1 MRLSMPNWIPGIALA
16 TCLLLPQPSAA
27 DKTAVN
33 TAANAGEW
41 GNFEVGSAIVHLD
54 LQVCV
59 QADGGRRLC
68 PTGITGEGRPM
79 DVLLWYPADK
89 QAYRTASPTVYSSR
103 MNGMI
108 IDRDHP
114 DRWDPMSWTV
124 TAERARDGV
133 AVDHSGPSFPL
144 IIHSHPGP
152 GEPYDRAP
160 TLERLASHGFIVI
173 APWHNR
179 DTRDDERFDIIN
191 QRAKKIIL
199 PRCLD
204 GGSIPCLDGARKAVQ
219 NRALDV
225 AAILNNFE
233 QPHGVLRSFF
243 ADRVDTSHVG
253 LLGQSR
259 GSVTALALAGGSKLW
274 NIQAEPRIG
283 AIMLLAIGMPNVTFA
298 QDVAKITVPSLLV
311 AGKID
316 RNTLMH
322 ISVDAFNMI
331 PSRPSQQKALVILER
346 AEHGVYSSQRCAQ
359 MQAVGAIFQ
368 DNPRAIGEQLTLE
381 SIMLSPTSGTPIDFC
396 LFDSFVKP
404 VDIRPVIEARTGFQV
419 TPSDVRLENP
429 CQIEPEFPIQI
440 QVPRQ
445 LDTDTAMRLVLELA
459 NTFFDAVLVKN
470 ARPGVHFKQYLSPK
484 FLLLKEGEPVS
495 YAKSESF
502 QGRAVE
508 CDDLEL
514 ASLDPECG
522 E

>member
-243 ADRVDTSHVG
+243 ADRVDTDRVG

-259 GSVTALALAGGSKLW
+259 GSVTALALAGGSTLW
-274 NIQAEPRIG
+274 NIKAEPRIG
-283 AIMLLAIGMPNVTFA
+283 AIMLLAIGTRTVTFS
-298 QDVAKITVPSLLV
+298 QDVHNVSVPSLLV

-316 RNTLMH
+316 RNTPMQT
-322 ISVDAFNMI
+322 SVDAFNMM
-331 PSRPSQQKALVILER
+331 PSRQKALVILER

-368 DNPRAIGEQLTLE
+368 ESWCRNPDNPRAVGEQLTLE
-381 SIMLSPTSGTPIDFC
+381 SIMRSPNSGTPIDYC
-396 LFDSFVKP
+396 NYDSFTQP
-404 VDIRPVIEARTGFQV
+404 VDIRPTVFAMTGYAV
-419 TPSDVRLENP
+419 TPTN
-429 CQIEPEFPIQI
+429 
-440 QVPRQ
+440 VPRM
-445 LDTDTAMRLVLELA
+445 LDTVTAMRLDLELA
-459 NTFFDAVLVKN
+459 NTFFDATLVKQ
-470 ARPGVHFKQYLSPK
+470 AQPGVHFKQYISPK
-484 FLLLKEGEPVS
+484 FELRKEGEAVS
-495 YAKSESF
+495 YEEAQSIK
-502 QGRAVE
+502 GRAVE
-508 CDDLEL
+508 CDDADLVI
-514 ASLDPECG
+514 DPACSEG
-522 E
+522 